1 MVKSVDLAIAVLLL
15 IPLVALLYIPSYN
28 RIEPMLFGISFFYWY
43 QLAWMPLATILYYAA
58 ALLWESKE
66 KDSKATKSSSRRRNK
81 R

>member
-1 MVKSVDLAIAVLLL
+1 MVKSVDVAIAVLLL

-28 RIEPMLFGISFFYWY
+28 SVEPMLFGISFFYWY
-43 QLAWMPLATILYYAA
+43 QLAWMPLAAILYYIA

-66 KDSKATKSSSRRRNK
+66 NDSKTAKPSSRRRNK